1 MYRGSHHYKTGRAA
15 DGRAAVPEPSDYR
28 TAAKAGRFACAVN
41 EVKPMPAAKVLIVD
55 DERLVRWSLRQ
66 KCEEWGYVVVEAD
79 CGETALRLAER
90 ELPDLVLLD
99 VRLSDLTGIEVLDQ
113 IKKNGDAPSV
123 IMITADPQ
131 LDDVKAAL
139 KLGAYDFVGKPIDF
153 NELQLSIQDA
163 LEAAAARN
171 ENGTPRAKT
180 RGAGYEN
187 VVSVS
192 PKMTELMNFVK
203 KVASCEASTIL
214 IQGESGTGKD
224 LIAKT
229 IHYESSRHE
238 KPFVAINCSAI
249 PETLMEAE
257 LFGHER
263 GAFTDAKQMK
273 KGLFEAADGGTLFLD
288 EIGELTPLLQAKLL
302 RVLEDQVIRRVGGI
316 RDMQVD
322 VRVIAASNRD
332 LEKAVREGHFRQDL
346 YYRLAIIAIFIPPLR
361 DRKEDILPLVDFF
374 IDRYNRR
381 FKKNIRG
388 ITEETRYLLMSHNW
402 PGNVRELKNSIERGM
417 ILEEE
422 SFLRPVYLPF
432 SVGES
437 GGRTLFERTS
447 PADGG
452 QKLPNGRMLPRLYI
466 PECGTS
472 LEEVEHSMVEL
483 AMVQASGNQTNAAKL
498 LDISRDALRYKLK
511 KFGLGRGDED

>member
-1 MYRGSHHYKTGRAA
+1 M
-15 DGRAAVPEPSDYR
+15 
-28 TAAKAGRFACAVN
+28 
-41 EVKPMPAAKVLIVD
+41 IVD

-66 KCEEWGYVVVEAD
+66 KCEEWGYSVIEAD
-79 CGETALRLAER
+79 AGETALRLAQR
-90 ELPDLVLLD
+90 ESPDLVLLD
-99 VRLSDLTGIEVLDQ
+99 VRLPDITGIEVLDQ
-113 IKKNGDAPSV
+113 LKKNGDARAI
-123 IMITADPQ
+123 IMITADPK

-153 NELQLSIQDA
+153 DVLQDAMRDA
-163 LEAAAARN
+163 LESTSARN
-171 ENGTPRAKT
+171 SDLQNARGKT
-180 RGAGYEN
+180 RPGVGYDS

-257 LFGHER
+257 LFGHEK

-288 EIGELTPLLQAKLL
+288 EIGELSPLLQAKLL
-302 RVLEDQVIRRVGGI
+302 RVLEDQVIRRVGGL
-316 RDMQVD
+316 RDIQVD

-332 LEKAVREGHFRQDL
+332 LEKAVREGQFRQDL

-361 DRKEDILPLVDFF
+361 ERKEDILSLVDFF
-374 IDRYNRR
+374 IERYNRR
-381 FKKNIRG
+381 FRKAIRG
-388 ITEETRYLLMSHNW
+388 ITDETRHLILAHNW
-402 PGNVRELKNSIERGM
+402 PGNVRELKNTIERGM

-422 SFLRPVYLPF
+422 AFLRSMYLPF

-452 QKLPNGRMLPRLYI
+452 RKLANGRALPRLYI
-466 PECGTS
+466 PEGGTS
-472 LEEVEHSMVEL
+472 LEELEHSMVEL
-483 AMVQASGNQTNAAKL
+483 AMSQTNGNQTNAAKL

-511 KFGLGRGDED
+511 KFSMAPADEEI

>member
-1 MYRGSHHYKTGRAA
+1 
-15 DGRAAVPEPSDYR
+15 
-28 TAAKAGRFACAVN
+28 
-41 EVKPMPAAKVLIVD
+41 MPAEKVMIVD

-66 KCEEWGYVVVEAD
+66 KCEEWGYSVIEAET
-79 CGETALRLAER
+79 GEQALRLAQR
-90 ELPDLVLLD
+90 ESPDLALLD
-99 VRLSDLTGIEVLDQ
+99 VRLPDLTGIEVLDQ
-113 IKKNGDAPSV
+113 LKKNGDARAV

-131 LDDVKAAL
+131 LDDVKASI

-153 NELQLSIQDA
+153 DA
-163 LEAAAARN
+163 LRDVMESAIQATGIRN
-171 ENGTPRAKT
+171 GDQQASRAKS
-180 RGAGYEN
+180 RPGVGYDS

-257 LFGHER
+257 LFGHEK

-288 EIGELTPLLQAKLL
+288 EIGELSPLFQAKLL

-316 RDMQVD
+316 RDAQVD

-332 LEKAVREGHFRQDL
+332 LEKAVREGQFRQDL

-374 IDRYNRR
+374 IERYNRR
-381 FKKNIRG
+381 FRKAIRG
-388 ITEETRYLLMSHNW
+388 ITDETRHLILSHNW
-402 PGNVRELKNSIERGM
+402 PGNVRELKNTIERGM
-417 ILEEE
+417 ILEDEF
-422 SFLRPVYLPF
+422 FLRSMYLPF

-452 QKLPNGRMLPRLYI
+452 RKLANGRALPRLYI
-466 PECGTS
+466 PEGGTS
-472 LEEVEHSMVEL
+472 LEELEHSMVEL
-483 AMVQASGNQTNAAKL
+483 AMSQANGNQTNAAKL

-511 KFGLGRGDED
+511 KFSMAQVEEEV

>member
-1 MYRGSHHYKTGRAA
+1 
-15 DGRAAVPEPSDYR
+15 
-28 TAAKAGRFACAVN
+28 
-41 EVKPMPAAKVLIVD
+41 MPAEKIMIVD

-66 KCEEWGYVVVEAD
+66 KCEEWGYVVVEAST
-79 CGETALRLAER
+79 GEEGLLLAQR
-90 ELPDLVLLD
+90 ESPDLALLD
-99 VRLSDLTGIEVLDQ
+99 VRLPDLTGIEVLDQ
-113 IKKNGDAPSV
+113 LKKSGDARAM

-131 LDDVKAAL
+131 LEDVKASL

-153 NELQLSIQDA
+153 DELQVVVRNA
-163 LEAAAARN
+163 LEATSLRSEVAAL
-171 ENGTPRAKT
+171 
-180 RGAGYEN
+180 RGEVRQGVGYDSI
-187 VVSVS
+187 VSFS
-192 PKMTELMNFVK
+192 PKMIELMNFVR
-203 KVASCEASTIL
+203 KVASSEATTIL

-224 LIAKT
+224 LLAKA
-229 IHYESSRHE
+229 IHYESSRRD

-249 PETLMEAE
+249 PDTLIEAE
-257 LFGHER
+257 LFGHEK

-288 EIGELTPLLQAKLL
+288 EIGELNPLLQAKLL
-302 RVLEDQVIRRVGGI
+302 RVLEDQVIRRIGGL

-332 LEKAVREGHFRQDL
+332 LEKAVRETQFRQDL

-361 DRKEDILPLVDFF
+361 DRKEDILPLVEFF

-381 FKKNIRG
+381 FKKSIHGVTN
-388 ITEETRYLLMSHNW
+388 ETRNLLTSHNW
-402 PGNVRELKNSIERGM
+402 PGNVRELRNAIERGM

-422 SFLRPVYLPF
+422 SLLRPVYLPF

-447 PADGG
+447 AAEGG
-452 QKLPNGRMLPRLYI
+452 QRLANGRSLPRLYI
-466 PECGTS
+466 PEGGTS
-472 LEEVEHSMVEL
+472 LEEMEHSMVEL
-483 AMVQASGNQTNAAKL
+483 AMNQANGNQTNAAKL

-511 KFGLGRGDED
+511 KFGLGRADEDAEHSAD

>member
-1 MYRGSHHYKTGRAA
+1 M
-15 DGRAAVPEPSDYR
+15 
-28 TAAKAGRFACAVN
+28 
-41 EVKPMPAAKVLIVD
+41 IVD

-66 KCEEWGYVVVEAD
+66 KCEEWGYTVIEAD
-79 CGETALRLAER
+79 AGEPALRLAQR
-90 ELPDLVLLD
+90 ESPDLVLLD
-99 VRLSDLTGIEVLDQ
+99 VRLPDLTGIEVLDQ
-113 IKKNGDAPSV
+113 LKKTGNARAV

-153 NELQLSIQDA
+153 DA
-163 LEAAAARN
+163 LHDVMESAIEATGARS
-171 ENGTPRAKT
+171 EGQHPSRAKART
-180 RGAGYEN
+180 GAGYES

-229 IHYESSRHE
+229 IHYESVRCE

-257 LFGHER
+257 LFGHEK

-288 EIGELTPLLQAKLL
+288 EIGELSPLLQAKLL

-316 RDMQVD
+316 RDNQVD

-332 LEKAVREGHFRQDL
+332 LEKAVREGQFRQDL

-381 FKKNIRG
+381 FRKSIRG
-388 ITEETRYLLMSHNW
+388 ITEETRHLILGHNW
-402 PGNVRELKNSIERGM
+402 PGNVRELKNTIERGM

-422 SFLRPVYLPF
+422 DIPSLDVSALLRWRVRRPHSLRAHLSRRWRTQARQRPR
-432 SVGES
+432 SSAALHPRRRHIARRTGTLH
-437 GGRTLFERTS
+437 GRTRHEPGQRQPDQRRQIARHQPRCPALQAEEIQHGACRRRRLTYACIS
-447 PADGG
+447 PS
-452 QKLPNGRMLPRLYI
+452 P
-466 PECGTS
+466 
-472 LEEVEHSMVEL
+472 
-483 AMVQASGNQTNAAKL
+483 
-498 LDISRDALRYKLK
+498 
-511 KFGLGRGDED
+511 

>member
-1 MYRGSHHYKTGRAA
+1 M
-15 DGRAAVPEPSDYR
+15 V
-28 TAAKAGRFACAVN
+28 
-41 EVKPMPAAKVLIVD
+41 VD

-66 KCEEWGYVVVEAD
+66 KCEEWGYQVVEAEA
-79 CGETALRLAER
+79 GEPALKLAQR
-90 ELPDLVLLD
+90 ESPDLVLLD
-99 VRLSDLTGIEVLDQ
+99 VRMPDLTGIEVLDQ
-113 IKKNGDAPSV
+113 LKKNGDARAV

-153 NELQLSIQDA
+153 DELHVAIKNA
-163 LEAAAARN
+163 LEATSLRK
-171 ENGTPRAKT
+171 EVQTLRSEVRRT
-180 RGAGYEN
+180 SGYSN

-192 PKMTELMNFVK
+192 PKMTELMNFVR
-203 KVASCEASTIL
+203 KVAASEATTVL

-224 LIAKT
+224 LIAKA
-229 IHYESSRHE
+229 IHYESSRQE

-257 LFGHER
+257 LFGHEK

-288 EIGELTPLLQAKLL
+288 EIGELSPLLQAKLL

-332 LEKAVREGHFRQDL
+332 LEKAVRDGQFRQDL

-361 DRKEDILPLVDFF
+361 ERKEDILPLVDFF
-374 IDRYNRR
+374 IERYNRR
-381 FKKNIRG
+381 FKKAVRG
-388 ITEETRYLLMSHNW
+388 ITEDTRRLIFTHNW
-402 PGNVRELKNSIERGM
+402 PGNVRELKNTIERGM
-417 ILEEE
+417 ILEDEP
-422 SFLRPVYLPF
+422 FLRPVYLPF

-437 GGRTLFERTS
+437 GGRTVFERS
-447 PADGG
+447 SSADGG
-452 QKLPNGRMLPRLYI
+452 QTLPNGRTLPRLYI
-466 PECGTS
+466 PEGGTS
-472 LEEVEHSMVEL
+472 LEEVEHAMVEL
-483 AMVQASGNQTNAAKL
+483 AMRQANGNQTHAAKL

-511 KFGLGRGDED
+511 KFGLIRGDEESSQTGAAEEQ

>member
-1 MYRGSHHYKTGRAA
+1 
-15 DGRAAVPEPSDYR
+15 
-28 TAAKAGRFACAVN
+28 
-41 EVKPMPAAKVLIVD
+41 MPVDKIMIVD

-66 KCEEWGYVVVEAD
+66 KCEEWGYQVVEAD
-79 CGETALRLAER
+79 GGEASLKLAQR
-90 ELPDLVLLD
+90 ESPDLVLLD
-99 VRLSDLTGIEVLDQ
+99 VRMPDLTGIEVLDQ
-113 IKKNGDAPSV
+113 LKKNGDARAV

-139 KLGAYDFVGKPIDF
+139 KLGAYDFIGKPIDF
-153 NELQLSIQDA
+153 DELHVAVKNA
-163 LEAAAARN
+163 LEATSLRT
-171 ENGTPRAKT
+171 EVQTLRSEVRRT
-180 RGAGYEN
+180 SGYSN

-192 PKMTELMNFVK
+192 PKMTELMNFVR
-203 KVASCEASTIL
+203 KVAASEATTVL

-224 LIAKT
+224 LIAKA
-229 IHYESSRHE
+229 IHYESSRQE

-257 LFGHER
+257 LFGHEK

-288 EIGELTPLLQAKLL
+288 EIGELSPLLQAKLL

-332 LEKAVREGHFRQDL
+332 LEKAVRDGQFRQDL

-361 DRKEDILPLVDFF
+361 DRKEDIMPLVDFF
-374 IDRYNRR
+374 IERYNRR
-381 FKKNIRG
+381 FKKSIRG
-388 ITEETRYLLMSHNW
+388 ITDETRRLIFTHNW
-402 PGNVRELKNSIERGM
+402 PGNVRELKNTIERGM
-417 ILEEE
+417 ILEDEP
-422 SFLRPVYLPF
+422 FLRPVYLPF

-437 GGRTLFERTS
+437 GGRTVFERTS
-447 PADGG
+447 SADGG
-452 QKLPNGRMLPRLYI
+452 QALPNGRTLPRLYI
-466 PECGTS
+466 PEGGTS
-472 LEEVEHSMVEL
+472 LEEVEHAMVEL
-483 AMVQASGNQTNAAKL
+483 AMRQSNGNQTHAAKL

-511 KFGLGRGDED
+511 KFGLIRGDEEGAQTTSVDEQ